1 MSDRYSHDKLAQEKG
16 ELSELSSVKY
26 VGVPLFLLAVFLGF
40 GVTYQVLRTPSMEL
54 GGGDSRTSGAKVIA
68 AVSASA
74 NQADLRLVNG
84 KRLYA
89 ATCQACHQANG
100 MGLPPVFPPLD
111 DSEWVLGDER
121 RLSAIL
127 LHGVSGKI
135 TVKGS
140 DYSGAMPAFKAQFN
154 DEEIASIVTFVRSA
168 WSNKAAP
175 VDSAVVKD
183 IREKTSALTAPWD
196 GNEGLNN
203 FKY

>member
-100 MGLPPVFPPLD
+100 MD
-111 DSEWVLGDER
+111 Y
-121 RLSAIL
+121 RLCSL
-127 LHGVSGKI
+127 
-135 TVKGS
+135 
-140 DYSGAMPAFKAQFN
+140 
-154 DEEIASIVTFVRSA
+154 R
-168 WSNKAAP
+168 
-175 VDSAVVKD
+175 
-183 IREKTSALTAPWD
+183 LTARNGFSETNGDYPQSYCM
-196 GNEGLNN
+196 GSPVRLRLREVITLVRCRPSKLNSTT
-203 FKY
+203 KKSRVL